1 MTKKALMNRCSG
13 KKYFIQ
19 SFQSLKNNF
28 SLLFKFLFHKI
39 TTSKEIQVEPK
50 HIIFL
55 DHVDV
60 LAVLVKSKESKK
72 ESLFL
77 PWNERNIKALKIP
90 NISIIENDF
99 FFPKK
104 NYNDLLNGY
113 KQLDYPNFDELYPY

>member
-1 MTKKALMNRCSG
+1 
-13 KKYFIQ
+13 
-19 SFQSLKNNF
+19 
-28 SLLFKFLFHKI
+28 
-39 TTSKEIQVEPK
+39 
-50 HIIFL
+50 
-55 DHVDV
+55 
-60 LAVLVKSKESKK
+60 VKSKESKK

-104 NYNDLLNGY
+104 NYKDLLNGY